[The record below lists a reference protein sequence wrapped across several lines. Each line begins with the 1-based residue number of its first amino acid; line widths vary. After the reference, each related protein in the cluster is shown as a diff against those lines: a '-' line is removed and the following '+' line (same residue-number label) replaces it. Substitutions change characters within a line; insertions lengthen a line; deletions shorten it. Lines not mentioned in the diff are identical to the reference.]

1 MNLKKIDFKDKKI
14 QIGAIILLSTI
25 ILGFLWYQ
33 NIILDKVQ
41 KRNDLEIDY
50 QKKQDKLNRIY
61 AMRPHLQELRENV
74 AMLNTKLDSLR
85 SIFPDQKEVPT
96 LVKDIVRVAHKAG
109 ITTSKYTPKDPI
121 VKEHYIE
128 NIDSVRVAGGYHE
141 LARFFNH
148 LAGFEM
154 IINLSDMHIKT
165 NPRIQKYITD
175 YKEYGEEI
183 KSLEASFNMTTFSS
197 RK

>member
-25 ILGFLWYQ
+25 IISFLWYQ
-33 NIILDKVQ
+33 NIIIKKIEIRDDLKV
-41 KRNDLEIDY
+41 DY

-109 ITTSKYTPKDPI
+109 ITTNKYTPKSP
-121 VKEHYIE
+121 VVREHYIE
-128 NIDSVRVAGGYHE
+128 NIDSVKVAGGYHE
-141 LARFFNH
+141 LARFFNY

-154 IINLSDMHIKT
+154 IINLSDVHIKT
-165 NPRIQKYITD
+165 NPRIQNYIND

>member
-1 MNLKKIDFKDKKI
+1 MNFKKIDFKDRKI
-14 QIGAIILLSTI
+14 QIGAIIILSTI

-33 NIILDKVQ
+33 NIIIAKTEQRDDLKV
-41 KRNDLEIDY
+41 DY

-85 SIFPDQKEVPT
+85 SIFPDQKEVPA

-109 ITTSKYTPKDPI
+109 ITTSKYTPKEPI

-148 LAGFEM
+148 LASFEM

-165 NPRIQKYITD
+165 NPRIQSYITD

>member
-14 QIGAIILLSTI
+14 QIGAIIILSTI

-33 NIILDKVQ
+33 NIIINKIAQ
-41 KRNDLEIDY
+41 KEDLKIDY

-141 LARFFNH
+141 LATFFNH

-165 NPRIQKYITD
+165 NPRIQNYITN